1 MNVWYDGDDDHVYD
15 DDLYVDGDDDDDLE
29 RMVTREEKWLACW
42 LLLTAIEAENI
53 IFIIVM
59 ITMIMLMIMRILQR
73 FIYLSRYRATPVRH
87 ENRHHFQWSTL
98 ITNGNISLNIDDDID
113 IDIDIDDDDREVEVE
128 CDSDQGNKLRP
139 ATLVEKLC

>member
-1 MNVWYDGDDDHVYD
+1 M
-15 DDLYVDGDDDDDLE
+15 
-29 RMVTREEKWLACW
+29 M
-42 LLLTAIEAENI
+42 
-53 IFIIVM
+53 IVM
-59 ITMIMLMIMRILQR
+59 MILVILMKVAMKMLIVQR

-128 CDSDQGNKLRP
+128 CDSDQGNKLQP